1 MPRKPNTT
9 GDRYNDTFPS
19 RLRKLIEER
28 GTRQE
33 ELKIVLGVKNRQSVT
48 GYIDGSTIPTIDK
61 VVELANFYGVSS
73 DYLLGLAESPTR
85 EGSKQAAELYVGL
98 SPQAVDNLHD
108 FMFSGTH
115 HLTKKW
121 CDYLL
126 ASDSF
131 IKLGGILAEYAVA
144 TLKSIIAQWREEKS
158 KESRITTIHIGESPY
173 EQAKNS
179 AGFKLNKY
187 VSSMTDM
194 VDASFTGKEVDSWI
208 RAYISEIPQNLIGSA
223 EELEDF
229 YEYVKGGGK

>member
-121 CDYLL
+121 CDYLFT
-126 ASDSF
+126 S
-131 IKLGGILAEYAVA
+131 GIFFELSELLTNYAVGS
-144 TLKSIIAQWREEKS
+144 LKTIIANWKHEKLKDNS
-158 KESRITTIHIGESPY
+158 NNTIVLRIGGNPY
-173 EQAKNS
+173 ENEKNGAGWQLAK
-179 AGFKLNKY
+179 FLY
-187 VSSMTDM
+187 TLTDR
-194 VDASFTGKEVDSWI
+194 VDSSFAAGI
-208 RAYISEIPQNLIGSA
+208 DTYISEIPRDLIENA
-223 EELEDF
+223 EEYSDF
-229 YEYVKGGGK
+229 RDYIKDGVK